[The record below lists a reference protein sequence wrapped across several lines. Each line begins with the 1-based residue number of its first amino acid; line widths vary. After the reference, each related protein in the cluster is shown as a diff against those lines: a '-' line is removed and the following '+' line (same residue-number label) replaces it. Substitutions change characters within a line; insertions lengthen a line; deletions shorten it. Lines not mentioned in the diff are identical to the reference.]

1 MDTRIFTEL
10 LRLYSRKRKT
20 LYLNYMEDFK
30 YLVAW
35 LKPVPPE
42 LPLPELPWYE
52 QNYEVGEL
60 AKILGTT
67 PQVIHKTLKELS

>member
-1 MDTRIFTEL
+1 
-10 LRLYSRKRKT
+10 
-20 LYLNYMEDFK
+20 MEDFK